1 MSAVG
6 PLRLAAAVLLILS
19 DPALAL
25 AQSTRALRPVDA
37 ATAESHVGASN
48 GHLYARPVDRWGR
61 DSRLRLEILADLSH
75 GHAQVSP
82 VDPSCPVP
90 HSRLKIED

>member
-37 ATAESHVGASN
+37 VFHVGA
-48 GHLYARPVDRWGR
+48 V
-61 DSRLRLEILADLSH
+61 RLAEAAAESL
-75 GHAQVSP
+75 
-82 VDPSCPVP
+82 
-90 HSRLKIED
+90 

>member
-1 MSAVG
+1 MTAVG

-37 ATAESHVGASN
+37 ATAESHVGAVRHPLLGST
-48 GHLYARPVDRWGR
+48 LQELPARPASNICSAIKNEETCVAA
-61 DSRLRLEILADLSH
+61 LR
-75 GHAQVSP
+75 
-82 VDPSCPVP
+82 
-90 HSRLKIED
+90 

>member
-1 MSAVG
+1 MCGEMADG
-6 PLRLAAAVLLILS
+6 RPAASV
-19 DPALAL
+19 
-25 AQSTRALRPVDA
+25 RAWEQQHFTLYTDTPP
-37 ATAESHVGASN
+37 SN
-48 GHLYARPVDRWGR
+48 GNLYARTGDRWGR

>member
-25 AQSTRALRPVDA
+25 AQTEHACSLLCAPWPHRLPHRPP
-37 ATAESHVGASN
+37 H
-48 GHLYARPVDRWGR
+48 RP
-61 DSRLRLEILADLSH
+61 
-75 GHAQVSP
+75 
-82 VDPSCPVP
+82 P
-90 HSRLKIED
+90 HRLKDISPLGLLLQTEKEWVVISCWFSKISLSQKNKFGARARVVC